1 MINSSVWK
9 HSHEYDLLKANP
21 SRNHSQ
27 TSRRNKS
34 SFFSRTSNKKV
45 SCFNP
50 NNDYK
55 IEIKDIKRSLFNKE
69 IIPLSKRQTSHE
81 STKITTNHPSQ
92 TVILMTSPKPKKRI
106 PKLHLETTTTFNIKK
121 QKHKNIL
128 SRVLERAMKKE
139 YKMSLTERKN
149 TEDNIS
155 FLKAISNLPERKES
169 TSSLSNKDFLL
180 FQTELRR
187 MQPNSSSSLPRNKK
201 NHSCSKLTHVDL
213 KENNIVNV
221 RRKATEN
228 CVSNNLRLLDSIKDN
243 NRKHS
248 IKNQSKRKDSRQI
261 SSLSQ
266 KLQQISQG
274 DTYENTMKEHRRL
287 EKQKL
292 RLRFKVMDEQ
302 LYNYN
307 KSDYVDM
314 NVKGDIINVNNLLRL
329 SRFLSI
335 VRYKNKNEPISP
347 DEIENK
353 EYNNDEVL
361 LNRDYTASKTLEK
374 LGQPKYIKTFLRPN
388 TIRKFNEKNGI
399 FMGKS

>member
-92 TVILMTSPKPKKRI
+92 TVIQMTSPKPKKRI

-314 NVKGDIINVNNLLRL
+314 NVKGDVINVDNLLRL

>member
-9 HSHEYDLLKANP
+9 HSKEYDLLRANP
-21 SRNHSQ
+21 SRNYSQ

-50 NNDYK
+50 NKDYK

-81 STKITTNHPSQ
+81 STNPSQ

-106 PKLHLETTTTFNIKK
+106 PKLHLEATTMFNIKK
-121 QKHKNIL
+121 HKHKNIL
-128 SRVLERAMKKE
+128 SKVLERAMKKE
-139 YKMSLTERKN
+139 YKMSLTERKS

-155 FLKAISNLPERKES
+155 FLKAISNVPDRKES

-201 NHSCSKLTHVDL
+201 NNSCSKLTHVDL

-221 RRKATEN
+221 RRKATDN
-228 CVSNNLRLLDSIKDN
+228 CVSNNLRLLDSIKD
-243 NRKHS
+243 RKHS
-248 IKNQSKRKDSRQI
+248 IKNHSKRKDSRQI

-266 KLQQISQG
+266 KLQQFSQR

-314 NVKGDIINVNNLLRL
+314 NVKGDVVNVDNLLRL

>member
-266 KLQQISQG
+266 KLKQISQG

-314 NVKGDIINVNNLLRL
+314 NVKGDVINVDNLLRL

>member
-243 NRKHS
+243 NRNHS
-248 IKNQSKRKDSRQI
+248 IKNQSKRIDLRQI

-266 KLQQISQG
+266 KLKQISQG

-314 NVKGDIINVNNLLRL
+314 NVKGDVINVDNLLRL

>member
-248 IKNQSKRKDSRQI
+248 IKNQSKRIDLRQI

-314 NVKGDIINVNNLLRL
+314 NVKGDVINVDNLLRL